1 MPNLRRKGKD
11 ATKPS
16 AAPETHIRPC
26 SLKDTGF
33 VAKADKRG
41 PRPSKKT
48 HADPRAAGSRFPFR
62 NPQRF
67 VIIVGSSFVHRE
79 IPRTLEVIELS
90 KKLAV
95 AGRLRRTEV
104 KFRLT

>member
-1 MPNLRRKGKD
+1 MIVEGLSMPAELKKNSRRSS
-11 ATKPS
+11 P
-16 AAPETHIRPC
+16 
-26 SLKDTGF
+26 
-33 VAKADKRG
+33 
-41 PRPSKKT
+41 
-48 HADPRAAGSRFPFR
+48 AGSRFPFR
-62 NPQRF
+62 NPQRL
-67 VIIVGSSFVHRE
+67 VIIVVSSFVHRE